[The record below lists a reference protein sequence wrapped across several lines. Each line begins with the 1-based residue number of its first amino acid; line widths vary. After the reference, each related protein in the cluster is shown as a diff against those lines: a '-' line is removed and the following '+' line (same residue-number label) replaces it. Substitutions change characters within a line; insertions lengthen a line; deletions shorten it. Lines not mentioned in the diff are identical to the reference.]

1 MDSLLPQ
8 KAIVDKMIGDEVMA
22 FFVPAF
28 HGNTTVP
35 AVDAAVEILR
45 GVGNGSD
52 QEPWLPVG
60 IGFNHGKAYVG
71 KLATGE
77 VNDFTSLGDT
87 VNTGAR
93 LQSHAK
99 AGQIVVSE
107 GVFSAVTDRFPGVPA
122 ETIEVRGR
130 GEGYGVRVITPF
142 G

>member
-1 MDSLLPQ
+1 M
-8 KAIVDKMIGDEVMA
+8 
-22 FFVPAF
+22 
-28 HGNTTVP
+28 
-35 AVDAAVEILR
+35 
-45 GVGNGSD
+45 
-52 QEPWLPVG
+52 
-60 IGFNHGKAYVG
+60 
-71 KLATGE
+71 
-77 VNDFTSLGDT
+77 NDFTALGDT

-107 GVFSAVTDRFPGVPA
+107 GVFSAVADRFTGVPA